1 MSYPTTQNR
10 KLIVSPKIHPIVE
23 VLSYY
28 TRRINNRPISA
39 AISSMREQYPESK
52 ESIDALFG
60 KLEALEQRLN
70 DVPCPADEERLHF
83 FFDDLGQTPSRVRA
97 LGVNL
102 ATAIF
107 MPSATDP
114 WEFSSLEEYRDQL
127 KGLSVEEIIFRVRL
141 TFAVPNEIWQ
151 REECRDFATFYDYIS
166 EYPVSEAERYR
177 ILGVVRNF
185 SAYVDELTELLR
197 PGMEAIV
204 ENAPLYAPLLERFA
218 SIYQNKTPEEAF
230 TGDEEVHIFNR
241 EAEVFRLYPCLFAV
255 NEHYTITY
263 QKTDDQPVYNHIE
276 IGVLHD
282 AAKQYGKRDIPLKDL
297 AGYIK
302 VIGDPIRLQI
312 LTMLKHE
319 EVYVQELTEKLGLSF
334 TTLSHHM
341 TKLVMAGLI
350 TSERR
355 GIYVYYKANIDFLRW
370 LKNRVVSLLME

>member
-151 REECRDFATFYDYIS
+151 REECRGFCHVLRLHLRIS
-166 EYPVSEAERYR
+166 RVRGGAVPDSGRGAE
-177 ILGVVRNF
+177 F
-185 SAYVDELTELLR
+185 
-197 PGMEAIV
+197 
-204 ENAPLYAPLLERFA
+204 F
-218 SIYQNKTPEEAF
+218 
-230 TGDEEVHIFNR
+230 
-241 EAEVFRLYPCLFAV
+241 C
-255 NEHYTITY
+255 
-263 QKTDDQPVYNHIE
+263 
-276 IGVLHD
+276 
-282 AAKQYGKRDIPLKDL
+282 
-297 AGYIK
+297 
-302 VIGDPIRLQI
+302 IR
-312 LTMLKHE
+312 
-319 EVYVQELTEKLGLSF
+319 
-334 TTLSHHM
+334 
-341 TKLVMAGLI
+341 
-350 TSERR
+350 R
-355 GIYVYYKANIDFLRW
+355 
-370 LKNRVVSLLME
+370 